1 MMGIGR
7 EIWKYYLGI
16 YINEQNETK
25 KTANP
30 DSQCQDPD
38 SKKWYPWT
46 IRGIMSSI
54 ASWRANK
61 P

>member
-38 SKKWYPWT
+38 SKK
-46 IRGIMSSI
+46 
-54 ASWRANK
+54 
-61 P
+61 